1 MKSDVCFT
9 NACTWKVIVDEII
22 HITRIRFLAFDDYRL
37 VLLISSTI
45 ELPKLIL
52 WQLILY
58 FLCTACTAWAQKERA
73 RECSLTVSFS
83 FCELNC
89 YWKIWYYNTYI
100 LVCAYSLFWFAIWLV
115 QHHQSNKLVKR
126 HCLIITSIESE
137 VILIQIPLDIFWQYM
152 SVRSE

>member
-1 MKSDVCFT
+1 MKSDVCFMD
-9 NACTWKVIVDEII
+9 AYAWKVVVDEII
-22 HITRIRFLAFDDYRL
+22 HIARIAFLSIDDFWL
-37 VLLISSTI
+37 VLHIGSTV
-45 ELPKLIL
+45 ELPKFVFWQFIL
-52 WQLILY
+52 N
-58 FLCTACTAWAQKERA
+58 FLGTAFTAWTQKERA

-115 QHHQSNKLVKR
+115 QHHQSNKLVKH
-126 HCLIITSIESE
+126 HCPIITSIESE